1 VQKNLSLSDA
11 PWAGW
16 LKGLGG
22 TGGRLKTVPE
32 DFLVREIPAYEPV
45 GDGEFIYLWVRK
57 RDLSADRLRK
67 ELSRVLGISSRDVG
81 MAGLKDRRAITWQ
94 WVSVPQR
101 ANPAQ
106 QGLCGNGWVILRA
119 VRHRNKLRPGHLH
132 GNHFIL
138 VVRDARPG
146 WPDLLRSLANRLKTH
161 GIPNAYGAQRFGNGR
176 QTLALGLSLLD
187 QPDQAVNPWLRRLAL
202 SAVQSHVFNTWLQQ
216 RLESNTLRQVME
228 GEILAHAPRG
238 GLFTAVDVAAEQKR
252 LDAGQIVPA
261 GPLPGSRMLPARGP
275 AATLEQSILQRL
287 NLVRLLDGQKGRLL
301 SGTRRRA
308 LVYPTDLTWHPA
320 PAVNGYRLEFS
331 LPEGSYAT
339 VLAGILME
347 GENWRGPEAGD
358 NLGMDEAGEEGLT
371 EGETESAGM
380 AGEPGESSAEATG

>member
-1 VQKNLSLSDA
+1 MKTSPSPAEL

-16 LKGLGG
+16 LKGLKG

-45 GDGEFIYLWVRK
+45 GEGEFIYLWVSK

-67 ELSRVLGISSRDVG
+67 ELARALGISSRDVG
-81 MAGLKDRRAITWQ
+81 MAGLKDRRAVTWQ

-106 QGLCGNGWVILRA
+106 QGLCADGWVVLRA

-132 GNHFIL
+132 GNQFIL

-146 WPDLLRSLANRLKTH
+146 WQEFLRSLSAKLKTH
-161 GIPNAYGAQRFGNGR
+161 GMPNAYGAQRFGNDR

-187 QPDQAVNPWLRRLAL
+187 QPKLAVNPWLRRLAL
-202 SAVQSHVFNTWLQQ
+202 SAVQSHVFNSWLQH
-216 RLESNTLRQVME
+216 RLEFNTLRQVMQ
-228 GEILAHAPRG
+228 GEIMAHAPRG
-238 GLFTAVDVAAEQKR
+238 GIFTAVDLPAEQKR

-261 GPLPGSRMLPARGP
+261 GPIPGSRMLPARDQ
-275 AATLEQSILQRL
+275 AAALENTILQQL
-287 NLVRLLDGQKGRLL
+287 ELTRLLEGQKPLL
-301 SGTRRRA
+301 TGTRRRA
-308 LVYPTDLTWHPA
+308 LVYPNDLTWHPA

-347 GENWRGPEAGD
+347 GEKWQGPEVGVAQ
-358 NLGMDEAGEEGLT
+358 GMDEAGEEGLT
-371 EGETESAGM
+371 EGES
-380 AGEPGESSAEATG
+380 EPLGIAAEAGDSSGGETG